1 MSRREER
8 ELAARLARVLDGQ
21 ERAKDEV
28 AALVTVLERATEPAR
43 FEIAQ
48 DVVERELARARP
60 RLQAS
65 RGPERRPGP
74 RLALAFGAVV
84 AAAVALL
91 VFTLIRV
98 PGIDIEG
105 KALAALGGG
114 GSIFKIDERIEPVV
128 PGTFPSSIRTVWL
141 DPSRGLERWFQL
153 SGGLRV
159 EEVLVEPGRISR
171 LLPEQN
177 LLIVGPS
184 CRVFA
189 SGCAEVLDPVAFYR
203 RALEGEGTVKAKREG
218 GVYRLTLPVQVLPD
232 AVRIEQR
239 VTIDA
244 TTFLP
249 TRIEWLEQRP
259 GGRIHAVS
267 RILIDSIER
276 LPAAQVSSPFHLPP
290 TPGVRVEQR
299 TVSKA
304 PLRKLGESRLTVDAA
319 RGLHPSLLWLGPS
332 HLGLGLSTI
341 DEVRWNGGT
350 AYRLRYAGVTVW
362 DYKSVIPP
370 ELASARFAA
379 PAKTIPLGNKVVR
392 FYQSEGGLNV
402 AELDTSGWSVAIV
415 APSGVKEDV
424 IGAVRQLRP
433 LR

>member
-1 MSRREER
+1 VSRLEER

-21 ERAKDEV
+21 ERAEDEV

-43 FEIAQ
+43 FEIAE

-60 RLQAS
+60 RLQAR
-65 RGPERRPGP
+65 RGAGRPRAP
-74 RLALAFGAVV
+74 RLALAFGAVAV
-84 AAAVALL
+84 AAVALV
-91 VFTLIRV
+91 VFTLVRV
-98 PGIDIEG
+98 PGIDVEG
-105 KALAALGGG
+105 KALAALGGS
-114 GSIFKIDERIEPVV
+114 GSIFKIQERIEPVV

-141 DPSRGLERWFQL
+141 DPSRGLERWYQL
-153 SGGLRV
+153 SGGQRV
-159 EEVLVEPGRISR
+159 EEVLVRPGHISR
-171 LLPEQN
+171 LLPAQN
-177 LLIVGPS
+177 LLIIGPS

-203 RALEGEGTVKAKREG
+203 RVLAGKGTAKARREG
-218 GVYRLTLPVQVLPD
+218 DVYRLTLPVQVLPD

-259 GGRIHAVS
+259 GGRVHAVS

-276 LPAAQVSSPFHLPP
+276 LPAAQVSSPFNLPP

-299 TVSKA
+299 TVSKG
-304 PLRKLGESRLTVDAA
+304 PLRKLGESRLTVEAA
-319 RGLHPSLLWLGPS
+319 RSLKPSLLWLGPS
-332 HLGLGLSTI
+332 RLREI
-341 DEVRWNGGT
+341 DAVRWNAGT
-350 AYRLRYAGVTVW
+350 AYRLRYGAVTVW
-362 DYKSVIPP
+362 NYRSVIPP
-370 ELASARFAA
+370 ELAAARFAA

-402 AELDTSGWSVAIV
+402 AELDTTGWSVAIE
-415 APSGVKEDV
+415 APSDVKEDV
-424 IGAVRQLRP
+424 IAAVQELRP